1 MYVDSFLIIGKFM
14 PRIPASEIDRI
25 KTEVSLLDWVRGQ
38 GYEVKK
44 QGKDYGLCCPFH
56 DDKTPSCM
64 ISPSKNVYHC
74 FGCEA
79 KGSVID
85 WVMQTQSV
93 SFPHAM
99 ELLKSG
105 SPSSLAVSHSSRD
118 KTKVARSSMTHL
130 EPLCPSDA
138 DGQSALQSVVGF
150 YHQNLLNNT
159 EGMAYLEKRGLMHP
173 ELVKYFKLGLSNK
186 TLMYRLPAKHTKAGM
201 AIRDTLKQVGVL
213 RQKMGVEHFA
223 GCLVVP
229 VIDER
234 GQVQEVYGRRL
245 SPKAE
250 KASRHLYLPGS
261 HRGVFNLPVF
271 NAANEIIVCE
281 SLIDALTF
289 WVHGFKHVTCSY
301 GTGGF
306 TDEYL
311 KALSDYSI
319 EKVFIAYDNDEAG
332 NKATT
337 ALVETL
343 STSLPAL
350 QVYRV
355 QFPEGMD
362 ANEYA
367 LKVKPA
373 QQSLE
378 RLLRQAQPMNNATDL
393 QQQSERVDQSAT
405 SSLAVQTTPIN
416 LQSDANKNPQDDC
429 PVEVTETEIKLTL
442 GNRFYRVRGL
452 DKNLSLGQLKINLL
466 VQVDGH
472 LHVDTL
478 DLYQSRQR
486 NSFIQQAAIEC
497 GMDDKKIKNDLG
509 RLLLKL
515 EQIQEEN
522 ISKAQEKQ
530 PETITISNEDQAAAL
545 ALLKDKNLINKIKE
559 DFNTLGIVGED
570 TNVLTGYLAAVSRK
584 LDRPLAVMIQS
595 SSAAGKS
602 ALMDAV
608 LNLVPSEERVQYS
621 AMTGQSLFYMG
632 ETNLKHKI
640 LAIAEEE
647 GASNASYA
655 LKLLQSEGEV
665 TIASTGKDDNSG
677 QLVTREYRV
686 EGPVM
691 LFLTTTAIDIDE
703 ELMNRC
709 LVLSVNETR
718 EQTQRIHQL
727 QRQRQTL
734 EGLLLE
740 NDKSDLTNLHQN
752 AQRLIRTL
760 LVANPYAEQLTFLD
774 TQTRT
779 RRDHM
784 KYLTLIKSIALLHQY
799 QREIKR
805 IERNGQVLEYIE
817 VQPSDIELANQLAH
831 EVLGRTLDELPPQT
845 RKLLSLMYGWVK
857 QQCDA
862 ETITQRDFRFSRREV
877 REATGWG
884 NTQIRIHMDRLVDME
899 YVIVHRGGRGQTFT
913 YELVY
918 GGNGEHGEAFISGL
932 ITPNLTNGDN
942 LAGKDER
949 LAGSKRPQNGA
960 KTVGLRSAKTPLQ
973 ASDTVDLEEL
983 IANSVEK
990 DLLEKNKKVP
1000 SGDSLPL
1007 MVMS

>member
-1 MYVDSFLIIGKFM
+1 MA
-14 PRIPASEIDRI
+14 RIPQSEIDRI
-25 KTEVSLLDWVRGQ
+25 KSTVSLLDWVRGQ
-38 GYEVKK
+38 GLEVKK
-44 QGKDYGLCCPFH
+44 QGKDYALCCPFH

-74 FGCEA
+74 FGCDA

-85 WVMQTQSV
+85 WVMKTQSV

-99 ELLKSG
+99 ELLKAG
-105 SPSSLAVSHSSRD
+105 NPSSLAVSHNSKD
-118 KTKVARSSMTHL
+118 KTKVKRSQMTHL

-159 EGMAYLEKRGLMHP
+159 EGMKYLEKRGLMHP
-173 ELVKYFKLGLSNK
+173 ELVKHFKLGLSNK

-201 AIRDTLKQVGVL
+201 AIRETLKQVGVL

-223 GCLVVP
+223 GCVVVP
-229 VIDER
+229 VLDER
-234 GQVQEVYGRRL
+234 DQVQEIYGRRIN
-245 SPKAE
+245 SKSD
-250 KASRHLYLPGS
+250 KNNRHLYLPGS
-261 HRGVFNLPVF
+261 HRGVFNLSVF
-271 NAANEIIVCE
+271 NPSSEIILCE

-306 TDEYL
+306 TDEHL
-311 KALSDYSI
+311 KALADYSI
-319 EKVFIAYDNDEAG
+319 EKLFIAYDNDEGG
-332 NKATT
+332 NKAAGLLAEKLQT
-337 ALVETL
+337 E
-343 STSLPAL
+343 LPQL
-350 QVYRV
+350 QIYRV
-355 QFPEGMD
+355 VLPEGMD
-362 ANEYA
+362 ANEYT

-378 RLLRQAQPMNNATDL
+378 RLLRQAQPMTAVTEL
-393 QQQSERVDQSAT
+393 QSQSEKID
-405 SSLAVQTTPIN
+405 SSLLAIQATPIN
-416 LQSDANKNPQDDC
+416 LQSDDNKKPKDDC
-429 PVEVTETEIKLTL
+429 PVEVTDTEIKLTL

-466 VQVDGH
+466 VSVGEH

-497 GMDDKKIKNDLG
+497 GMDDKKIKNDIG

-515 EQIQEEN
+515 EQLQEEN
-522 ISKAQEKQ
+522 INNSLEKQ
-530 PETITISNEDQAAAL
+530 SETIAISNEDQAAAL
-545 ALLKDKNLINKIKE
+545 ELLKDKTLITRIKN
-559 DFNTLGIVGED
+559 DFITQGIVGED
-570 TNVLTGYLAAVSRK
+570 TNALTGYLAAVSRK

-608 LNLVPSEERVQYS
+608 LNLIPSEERVQYS

-734 EGLLLE
+734 EGLLLDA
-740 NDKSDLTNLHQN
+740 DKSHLTNLHQN

-760 LVANPYAEQLTFLD
+760 LVVNPYAEQLTFLD

-817 VQPSDIELANQLAH
+817 VEASDIELANQLAH

-845 RKLLSLMYGWVK
+845 RKLLSLVYAWV
-857 QQCDA
+857 QSQC
-862 ETITQRDFRFSRREV
+862 ESEKIQQRDFRFSRRD
-877 REATGWG
+877 
-884 NTQIRIHMDRLVDME
+884 IRGVVEWSDTALKVHIARLAEME
-899 YVIVHRGGRGQTFT
+899 YLLVHRGGRGQSFD
-913 YELVY
+913 YELTYQGEGSSGERFFNGLMMPENLSSKGEWSGQKAKRSGSGQPVVRGQS
-918 GGNGEHGEAFISGL
+918 GGGQP
-932 ITPNLTNGDN
+932 T
-942 LAGKDER
+942 K
-949 LAGSKRPQNGA
+949 K
-960 KTVGLRSAKTPLQ
+960 PLHP
-973 ASDTVDLEEL
+973 SDTVDIEEL
-983 IANSVEK
+983 IEKVTEK
-990 DLLEKNKKVP
+990 DLLEKKQNVP
-1000 SGDSLPL
+1000 SSESLPASVRIVEGQTTNHCL
-1007 MVMS
+1007 VN

>member
-1 MYVDSFLIIGKFM
+1 MA
-14 PRIPASEIDRI
+14 RIPQSEIDRI
-25 KTEVSLLDWVRGQ
+25 KSEVNLLDWIRGQ
-38 GYEVKK
+38 GVEVKK
-44 QGKDYGLCCPFH
+44 QGKDYALCCPFH

-74 FGCEA
+74 FGCDA
-79 KGSVID
+79 AGSVID
-85 WVMQTQSV
+85 WVMNTQSV

-99 ELLKSG
+99 ELLRSG
-105 SPSSLAVSHSSRD
+105 NPSSLAVSHNSKD
-118 KTKVARSSMTHL
+118 KTKVKRSQMTHL

-159 EGMAYLEKRGLMHP
+159 EGMKYLEKRGLMHP
-173 ELVKYFKLGLSNK
+173 ELVKHFKLGLSNK

-201 AIRDTLKQVGVL
+201 AIRETLKQVGVL

-229 VIDER
+229 VLDER
-234 GQVQEVYGRRL
+234 GQVQEIYGRRI

-250 KASRHLYLPGS
+250 KNNRHWYLPHA
-261 HRGVFNLPVF
+261 HRGVFNISAF
-271 NAANEIIVCE
+271 NPSSEIILCE
-281 SLIDALTF
+281 SLVDALTF
-289 WVHGFKHVTCSY
+289 WVHGFKNVTCSY
-301 GTGGF
+301 GTNGF
-306 TDEYL
+306 TDEHL

-319 EKVFIAYDNDEAG
+319 EKIFIAYDNDEGG
-332 NKATT
+332 NKSAT
-337 ALVETL
+337 ALAEKLQTE
-343 STSLPAL
+343 LPQL
-350 QVYRV
+350 QIYRV
-355 QFPEGMD
+355 QFPEGVD

-378 RLLRQAQPMNNATDL
+378 RLLRQAKPMNNATDL
-393 QQQSERVDQSAT
+393 QQQSELVEKSASS
-405 SSLAVQTTPIN
+405 SSLAVQS
-416 LQSDANKNPQDDC
+416 LESDKAKNPQDDC
-429 PVEVTETEIKLTL
+429 PVEITDTEIKCQL

-452 DKNLSLGQLKINLL
+452 EKNQSLGQLKINLL
-466 VQVDGH
+466 VKVGEF
-472 LHVDTL
+472 LHVDTI

-486 NSFIQQAAIEC
+486 NSFIQQASVEC
-497 GMDDKKIKNDLG
+497 GMDDKKVKNDLG

-515 EQIQEEN
+515 EQLQEEN
-522 ISKAQEKQ
+522 HQKALENKAESVQIS
-530 PETITISNEDQAAAL
+530 SEDQAAAL
-545 ALLKDKNLINKIKE
+545 ELLKDKQLITRIKN
-559 DFNTLGIVGED
+559 DFITQGIVGED
-570 TNVLTGYLAAVSRK
+570 TNALTGYLAAVSRK

-608 LNLVPSEERVQYS
+608 LNLIPSEERVQYS

-740 NDKSDLTNLHQN
+740 NDKSHLTNLHQN

-760 LVANPYAEQLTFLD
+760 LVVNPYAEQLTFLD

-784 KYLTLIKSIALLHQY
+784 KYLTSSEPDAKSIALLHQY
-799 QREIKR
+799 QREI
-805 IERNGQVLEYIE
+805 
-817 VQPSDIELANQLAH
+817 S
-831 EVLGRTLDELPPQT
+831 
-845 RKLLSLMYGWVK
+845 
-857 QQCDA
+857 
-862 ETITQRDFRFSRREV
+862 
-877 REATGWG
+877 
-884 NTQIRIHMDRLVDME
+884 
-899 YVIVHRGGRGQTFT
+899 
-913 YELVY
+913 
-918 GGNGEHGEAFISGL
+918 
-932 ITPNLTNGDN
+932 
-942 LAGKDER
+942 
-949 LAGSKRPQNGA
+949 
-960 KTVGLRSAKTPLQ
+960 
-973 ASDTVDLEEL
+973 
-983 IANSVEK
+983 
-990 DLLEKNKKVP
+990 
-1000 SGDSLPL
+1000 
-1007 MVMS
+1007 